1 MKSKHIE
8 LTMEDVPNVSD
19 VLCICEPRGGGAV
32 TVLANAQGRDCLQKV
47 FPKWITP
54 WEQNAAGMPSD
65 WLHAVFRMPE
75 LADHG
80 AHNLPPISGG
90 MPLEEATPAAL
101 AFLLAVAATN
111 QGARVMTWDEQRELQ
126 FKLYLPPHGS
136 MKTTSLVALLAAA
149 LAVLPIAAHATP
161 MRSSA

>member
-1 MKSKHIE
+1 MS
-8 LTMEDVPNVSD
+8 
-19 VLCICEPRGGGAV
+19 
-32 TVLANAQGRDCLQKV
+32 VLAGAHGRDCLQKI
-47 FPKWITP
+47 FLKWITLLGNKTLP
-54 WEQNAAGMPSD
+54 ACRATG
-65 WLHAVFRMPE
+65 LHAVFRMPE

-126 FKLYLPPHGS
+126 FKLYLPPHGNN
-136 MKTTSLVALLAAA
+136 
-149 LAVLPIAAHATP
+149 
-161 MRSSA
+161 